1 MIKDSI
7 VLEENVNNDK
17 LDSTQQAGYTI
28 DNFTSK
34 IEQTIQ
40 TLILSERY
48 EAVGPLCRMCIPIYE
63 IQHNYKVSKN
73 FKAYQK
79 FFRLL

>member
-1 MIKDSI
+1 MINDRI
-7 VLEENVNNDK
+7 VIEENIYNDK
-17 LDSTQQAGYTI
+17 LNSIQAGYTI
-28 DNFTSK
+28 DNFTAK

-63 IQHNYKVSKN
+63 MQHNYKVKN
-73 FKAYQK
+73 
-79 FFRLL
+79 RI